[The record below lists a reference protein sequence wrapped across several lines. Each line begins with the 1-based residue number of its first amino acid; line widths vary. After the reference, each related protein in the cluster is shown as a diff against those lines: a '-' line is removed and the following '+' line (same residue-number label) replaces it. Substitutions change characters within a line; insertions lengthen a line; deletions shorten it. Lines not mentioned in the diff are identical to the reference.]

1 MSALTIEQG
10 FGLDL
15 EQEALESRIH
25 SRTGRRLRDLTIEF
39 IAGGRTRIS
48 ALAPSYHVRQLAEQ
62 AILTLLPADQIELDV
77 HVLAQFPTRKPR

>member
-1 MSALTIEQG
+1 MSAFTIEQG

-15 EQEALESRIH
+15 EQEALETRIH

-39 IAGGRTRIS
+39 IAGRTRIS

-62 AILTLLPADQIELDV
+62 ATLDLLPADQVELDV
-77 HVLAQFPTRKPR
+77 HVLPQFPTRKPR